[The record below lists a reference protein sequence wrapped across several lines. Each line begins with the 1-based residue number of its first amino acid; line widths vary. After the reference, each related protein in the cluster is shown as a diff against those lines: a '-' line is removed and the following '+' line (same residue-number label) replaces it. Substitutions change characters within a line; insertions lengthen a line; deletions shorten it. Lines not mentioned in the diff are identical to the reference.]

1 MLTSD
6 TIITGIQLFSIGC
19 IVGVVVEFS
28 QKDLDGFNPR
38 NIGVSGLFA
47 FLGSQA
53 TLSGYSLGLIPGNTD
68 MSLVLLIGT
77 LFAFI
82 ASLFSLDEIRLF
94 ITAAFRRLMKEKF

>member
-6 TIITGIQLFSIGC
+6 TIITSIQLFSIGC
-19 IVGVVVEFS
+19 IVGIVVEFS
-28 QKDLDGFNPR
+28 QNDIDGFNPR
-38 NIGVSGLFA
+38 TIGVSGLFA

-53 TLSGYSLGLIPGNTD
+53 TLSAYSLGFIPGGVD

-77 LFAFI
+77 LLAFI